1 MSSRRHVAWFL
12 SLALFAAGCGQKANA
27 PSPAPAQ
34 LPLAYLDNGWTAA
47 ERAEYY
53 HLPEGSELMP
63 YDLLANLKSIKTG
76 KPFLEDMQRFGF
88 LADPTGSNNP
98 YGMPVGLTVARS
110 RDASARGIEMVGFNC
125 AACHVGE
132 ITQKGKRLR
141 IDGTPGMINLQ
152 GYQMEF
158 RDSLNDT
165 MKNPQ
170 KVLALVIAMER
181 KENRDT
187 PSEQEANQYL
197 SDPAVKSAGDVA
209 SKPTADPTYASQS
222 SKDADAAQPEA
233 NAPKLPFAQRLKLD
247 IALLKARLAYINH
260 GSLILDGTEP
270 GPGRV
275 DAFGAARNFLFSQYA
290 MKMQS
295 PVSFPFI
302 WSIPDNTKEKWTAKS
317 TGWIH
322 YDGNTNSILE
332 RNIGQALGMGA
343 VFDPKT
349 HQSSLR
355 IANLHRLEVLTK
367 KLTPPRWPAD
377 LLGPIDTAKAEA
389 GKKIFED
396 KCQSC
401 HQNQLV
407 ALVDVGT
414 DPNRANSFGKP
425 VGKEPFPT
433 AIAPILKGLKERA
446 FQDEGIPPAD
456 RAAMDVDPVIWRAPG
471 KYMARALWG
480 IWATAPYLHNGSVPT
495 LYHLLH
501 PDQRPQKFT
510 AGNRE
515 FDAGKVGYQTVAS
528 APGLWEFDTTQPGN
542 SNIGHAGERYGTTL
556 PEEQKAALLEYLKT
570 L

>member
-1 MSSRRHVAWFL
+1 ML
-12 SLALFAAGCGQKANA
+12 LAPGCGQKSST
-27 PSPAPAQ
+27 PEPVAQ
-34 LPLAYLDNGWTAA
+34 EAPLAYLDNGWTAA

-63 YDLLANLKSIKTG
+63 YELLVNLKSIKTG

-88 LADPTGSNNP
+88 LPDAVGPNNP

-132 ITQKGKRLR
+132 ITHNGKRLR
-141 IDGTPGMINLQ
+141 VDGTPGMINLQ
-152 GYQMEF
+152 GYQVEF
-158 RDSLNDT
+158 RDSLNAT
-165 MKNPQ
+165 MKDPR
-170 KVLALVIAMER
+170 KLVALVIAMER
-181 KENRDT
+181 KENREA
-187 PSEQEANQYL
+187 PSEQEAGQYL
-197 SDPAVKSAGDVA
+197 SDPAVQTAGDVA
-209 SKPTADPTYASQS
+209 PKPTADPNYASRP
-222 SKDADAAQPEA
+222 SKEADAAQPEA
-233 NAPKLPFAQRLKLD
+233 AAPKLSFAERMKLD
-247 IALLKARLAYINH
+247 IALLKARLAYVNH
-260 GSLILDGTEP
+260 GHLLLDGTEP
-270 GPGRV
+270 GPGRI
-275 DAFGAARNFLFSQYA
+275 DAFGAARNLLFSQYA

-302 WSIPDNTKEKWTAKS
+302 WSIPDNTREKWTSQS

-349 HQSSLR
+349 YQSSLR
-355 IANLHRLEVLTK
+355 VVNLHRLEILTK
-367 KLTPPRWPAD
+367 KLKPPRWPAD
-377 LLGPIDTAKAEA
+377 LLGPIDAAKAEA
-389 GKKIFED
+389 GKKIYAE

-425 VGKEPFPT
+425 VGKAPFP
-433 AIAPILKGLKERA
+433 AAVAPILKGLKERA
-446 FQDEGIPPAD
+446 FQDEGIPVAE
-456 RAAMDVDPVIWRAPG
+456 RAGMDVDPVIWRATG

-495 LYHLLH
+495 LYHVLH
-501 PDQRPQKFT
+501 PDQRPQKFVV
-510 AGNRE
+510 GNRE
-515 FDAGKVGYQTVAS
+515 YDAEKVGYVST
-528 APGLWEFDTTQPGN
+528 APATPMANLWEFDTTQAGN
-542 SNIGHAGERYGTTL
+542 SNIGHAGERFGTTL